1 MLRVEFHCHTIYST
15 DSLSRPEDLIA
26 TCRWKG
32 IDRLVITDHET
43 IEGAL
48 IARELAPDMVIVGE
62 EIRTEEGEF
71 LAAFVTEEVPR
82 GLPVREAFE
91 RLVDQGAFIS
101 ISHPFDKWRNG
112 DWRPETLA
120 DLAPRLD
127 AIEIFNARCMRSEFN
142 RVATEYAQ
150 THGLKGTVGSDAHS
164 LREVGRATML
174 LPDFEDAA
182 GLREAL
188 VEVQYDTTLSSPLI
202 HFTSR
207 YAVWRKSMQK
217 R

>member
-1 MLRVEFHCHTIYST
+1 M
-15 DSLSRPEDLIA
+15 
-26 TCRWKG
+26 
-32 IDRLVITDHET
+32 ITDHET

-150 THGLKGTVGSDAHS
+150 TYGLKGTVGSDAHS